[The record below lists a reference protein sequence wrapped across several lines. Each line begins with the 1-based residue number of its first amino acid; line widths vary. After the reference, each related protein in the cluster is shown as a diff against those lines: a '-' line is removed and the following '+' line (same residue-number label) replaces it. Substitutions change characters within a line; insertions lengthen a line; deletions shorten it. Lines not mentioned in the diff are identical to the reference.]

1 VARPKYPSDE
11 RRVKGP
17 MVRVAC
23 AIRNADPDHPEHSEV
38 FEDATLRGVWVG
50 LLTVAWQA
58 FAGRT
63 DDRVTLSV
71 GDRIWIGGVPN
82 RGRNGRRI
90 ASRVT
95 EAESKLRLVCHRMDY
110 SVTEVGDNWIVHV
123 KNLQQNQG
131 ITPRTTADATPPSES
146 ESEVRSP
153 STNPREEIREESSAA
168 AAAPPLDLFPSDAA
182 PQVKP
187 KRTPPERIEPP
198 EAIEFADAFAAAVQG
213 VNPAARPPTPTARG
227 EWIRE
232 TRLML
237 ERDQRPLAELR
248 AVADWLFN
256 SADSDAMFWRKNVLS
271 VPKFRQ
277 QYVRLY
283 AAKRSAV
290 HVKQQSTREGPAQRA
305 VRNIVERDRLR
316 RAAGGR

>member
-1 VARPKYPSDE
+1 MARQRHPSDE
-11 RRVKGP
+11 RRAKGP

-38 FEDATLRGVWVG
+38 FDDATLRGVWLG

-82 RGRNGRRI
+82 QGRNGRRI
-90 ASRVT
+90 ARRVT
-95 EAESKLRLVCHRMDY
+95 EAESKLRLVCHRMGY

-131 ITPRTTADATPPSES
+131 FTPRTTADVPPPSES

-153 STNPREEIREESSAA
+153 STSTREDKKEESPAA
-168 AAAPPLDLFPSDAA
+168 AGAPPLELEPVEAPSRS
-182 PQVKP
+182 KP
-187 KRTPPERIEPP
+187 KRTAQEKPERPEPP

-213 VNPAARPPTPTARG
+213 VHPAARPPTPTARR

-237 ERDQRPLAELR
+237 ERDQRPLSELR

-256 SADSDAMFWRKNVLS
+256 SANSDAQFWRRNVLS
-271 VPKFRQ
+271 VPKFREKF
-277 QYVRLY
+277 VKLD
-283 AAKRSAV
+283 AARRSERVQPIRKPGAV
-290 HVKQQSTREGPAQRA
+290 EQAM
-305 VRNIVERDRLR
+305 RNIL
-316 RAAGGR
+316 ASAGGR